1 MVEYYEKRSDPRIIH
16 KSPIKVEDIMA
27 GKTYR
32 ARMVNYSKNGLCFET
47 NWPLESVT
55 EINIEMEN
63 SPMASSSFEIKAHY
77 RAEIMWHRKLE
88 DSLYYYGYGVKYI
101 SATDNENIQSSEL
114 KDAKNTSEDL
124 RRHPRRSYRKTVLFT
139 AQNQY
144 YEGITNNIS
153 KGGVFIET
161 NDKLS
166 VGQIIRLVIP
176 GTKIDKGVMLK
187 GEVIHVKHRGVG
199 VKFKSLLKKGRP
211 L

>member
-1 MVEYYEKRSDPRIIH
+1 MVHYYEKRSDPRTIH

-32 ARMVNYSKNGLCFET
+32 ARMVNYSKNGLYFET
-47 NWPLESVT
+47 NCPLES
-55 EINIEMEN
+55 EAIYIEMEY
-63 SPMASSSFEIKAHY
+63 SPKASSSYNLKDRYHAVI
-77 RAEIMWHRKLE
+77 RWHKKLE
-88 DSLYYYGYGVKYI
+88 DSLFNYGYGVQYI
-101 SATDNENIQSSEL
+101 SAPDKENIQSSEL
-114 KDAKNTSEDL
+114 KDAKKTSEDL
-124 RRHPRRSYRKTVLFT
+124 RRHPRRPYRKTVLFT
-139 AQNQY
+139 SQNQY

-187 GEVIHVKHRGVG
+187 GEVIHVKQRGVG